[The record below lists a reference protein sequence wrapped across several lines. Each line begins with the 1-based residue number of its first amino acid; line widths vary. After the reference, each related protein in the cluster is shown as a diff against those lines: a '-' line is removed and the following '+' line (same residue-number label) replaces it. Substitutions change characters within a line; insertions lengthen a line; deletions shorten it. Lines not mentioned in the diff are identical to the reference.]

1 MDCWSFLQL
10 PEDADA
16 RSIKR
21 SYAKLLKTFR
31 PDEDPA
37 GFQRLREAYEA
48 ALGIAHWRAENS
60 IEEVEVATTE
70 TPTEVF
76 TQPEHVNLP
85 AWAEVLD
92 LKPLKFEPLNPPRL
106 RPLNIEPLNPPRI
119 RPLYLKP
126 LDPLLLHDEPVI
138 APQEQAARAL
148 LEGLTA
154 QNLPER
160 WEQARHQQCTQAFEQ
175 LLLRLC
181 FDHPGLRRSIANW
194 AVEHLDWLAPWQN
207 VAMTE
212 EQQDALTSGL
222 LQEYRQALQELLE
235 AGKEREF
242 LTQLKSYTAQP
253 WLQVFDRRQEWQRI
267 ILQLFNDT
275 EWSLP
280 LFDRVGQV
288 FGWDD
293 KKGIHPEPASIWQ
306 ALIERC
312 NQESFYENQRAKAR
326 DGRNW
331 TADAQAAHLLMNP
344 MRPQQQKQM
353 IDGFGQ
359 DEWQACHDLA
369 HTLKWRYP
377 QLLLRLPRTDVF
389 FWRRFLPRP
398 IAAETWLLVWAGFA
412 LALYLFFFPSNHNS
426 VGYSIGIPLIVA
438 LAPFSF
444 CRFALSWW
452 VVITSH
458 FIVQDLW
465 LTEEL
470 IPRRLNP
477 DTRWL
482 LIRHGAPQAVMLL
495 LFALLQG
502 WFGIVTYVGFMLIG
516 FVHTRRIGE
525 LDPELR
531 ARRPWLTALH
541 WAYLSPLQVAFLL
554 VMVGLDL
561 ACQIYFPEYHLT
573 QLRFS

>member
-1 MDCWSFLQL
+1 VQ
-10 PEDADA
+10 
-16 RSIKR
+16 
-21 SYAKLLKTFR
+21 
-31 PDEDPA
+31 
-37 GFQRLREAYEA
+37 
-48 ALGIAHWRAENS
+48 
-60 IEEVEVATTE
+60 
-70 TPTEVF
+70 
-76 TQPEHVNLP
+76 
-85 AWAEVLD
+85 
-92 LKPLKFEPLNPPRL
+92 
-106 RPLNIEPLNPPRI
+106 
-119 RPLYLKP
+119 
-126 LDPLLLHDEPVI
+126 
-138 APQEQAARAL
+138 
-148 LEGLTA
+148 
-154 QNLPER
+154 
-160 WEQARHQQCTQAFEQ
+160 
-175 LLLRLC
+175 
-181 FDHPGLRRSIANW
+181 
-194 AVEHLDWLAPWQN
+194 HLDWLAPWQN
-207 VAMTE
+207 IVMTDG
-212 EQQDALTSGL
+212 QRDALASGL
-222 LQEYRQALQELLE
+222 LQDYRQVLQELLE

-242 LTQLKSYTAQP
+242 LTQLKSDTAQP

-293 KKGIHPEPASIWQ
+293 QKGIHPEPASTWQ

-312 NQESFYENQRAKAR
+312 NQESFYENLQAKAQDSR
-326 DGRNW
+326 VW
-331 TADAQAAHLLMNP
+331 AADVQAAHLLMNP
-344 MRPQQQKQM
+344 MRPGQQKKL

-359 DEWQACHDLA
+359 NEWQACHDLA

-377 QLLLRLPRTDVF
+377 HLLLRLPRTDVF

-426 VGYSIGIPLIVA
+426 LGYSIGIPLILA

-458 FIVQDLW
+458 FIVQDLR
-465 LTEEL
+465 LTEEV

-477 DTRWL
+477 ETRWL
-482 LIRHGAPQAVMLL
+482 LIRHGGPQAVMLM

-516 FVHTRRIGE
+516 FLHTRRIGE

-541 WAYLSPLQVAFLL
+541 WAHLSPLQVVFLL

-561 ACQIYFPEYHLT
+561 ACQIYFPDYHLT

>member
-1 MDCWSFLQL
+1 MDCWSLL
-10 PEDADA
+10 ELAEDADA
-16 RSIKR
+16 RTIKR
-21 SYAKLLKTFR
+21 SYARLLKTYR
-31 PDEDPA
+31 PDEDPE
-37 GFQRLREAYEA
+37 GFQRLREAYEQ
-48 ALGIAHWRAENS
+48 ALGVAQWRAEFAADN
-60 IEEVEVATTE
+60 VEVATA
-70 TPTEVF
+70 EVVE
-76 TQPEHVNLP
+76 QPHQANLP
-85 AWAEVLD
+85 AWSETL
-92 LKPLKFEPLNPPRL
+92 EL
-106 RPLNIEPLNPPRI
+106 RPLNIESPRVLQPLGIERPRALHSLNLAPSIPP
-119 RPLYLKP
+119 PL
-126 LDPLLLHDEPVI
+126 HVSPV
-138 APQEQAARAL
+138 EQAARAL
-148 LEGLTA
+148 LDGLTD
-154 QNLPER
+154 QNLAER
-160 WEQARHQQCTQAFEQ
+160 WEQAQQQHCAQVFEQ
-175 LLLRLC
+175 LLLQLC
-181 FDHPGLRRSIANW
+181 FDHPGLRSSIASW
-194 AVEHLDWLAPWQN
+194 AVQHLDWLAPWQN
-207 VAMTE
+207 IVMTDG
-212 EQQDALTSGL
+212 QRDALASGL
-222 LQEYRQALQELLE
+222 LQDYRQVLQELLE

-242 LTQLKSYTAQP
+242 LTQLKSDTAQP

-293 KKGIHPEPASIWQ
+293 QKGIHPEPASTWQ

-312 NQESFYENQRAKAR
+312 NQESFYENLQAKAQDSR
-326 DGRNW
+326 VW
-331 TADAQAAHLLMNP
+331 AADVQAAHLLMNP
-344 MRPQQQKQM
+344 MRPGQQKKL

-359 DEWQACHDLA
+359 NEWQACHDLA

-377 QLLLRLPRTDVF
+377 HLLLRLPRTDVF

-426 VGYSIGIPLIVA
+426 LGYSIGIPLILA

-458 FIVQDLW
+458 FIVQDLR
-465 LTEEL
+465 LTEEV

-477 DTRWL
+477 ETRWL
-482 LIRHGAPQAVMLL
+482 LIRHGGPQAVMLM

-516 FVHTRRIGE
+516 FLHTRRIGE

-541 WAYLSPLQVAFLL
+541 WAHLSPLQVVFLL

-561 ACQIYFPEYHLT
+561 ACQIYFPDYHLT